1 MIHTH
6 ILRAVFK
13 NEGRNLKKN
22 IDQSPPPG
30 PFIKKMQV
38 NVFKLVD
45 K

>member
-1 MIHTH
+1 MIYTH

-22 IDQSPPPG
+22 IDQSPLG

-38 NVFKLVD
+38 NVFKWVD